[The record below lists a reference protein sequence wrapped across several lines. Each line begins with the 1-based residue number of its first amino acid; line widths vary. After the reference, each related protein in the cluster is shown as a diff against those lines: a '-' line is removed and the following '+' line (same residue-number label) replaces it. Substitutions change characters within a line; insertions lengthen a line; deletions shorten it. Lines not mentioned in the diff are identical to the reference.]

1 MAIGL
6 ADRGR
11 TVIGR
16 SDISA
21 SGIVG
26 EKGGNVLQISL
37 TRCCP
42 AKSGD
47 GGEEKGKSKGK
58 GKGKGKRKRKRK
70 EKTKKKKMKKEN
82 GKVKRKKEAEGK

>member
-11 TVIGR
+11 TVNGR

-26 EKGGNVLQISL
+26 KKGGSVLQISL
-37 TRCCP
+37 ARCSP
-42 AKSGD
+42 AKRGD
-47 GGEEKGKSKGK
+47 GGEEKGKR
-58 GKGKGKRKRKRK
+58 KGKGKRKRKKRK
-70 EKTKKKKMKKEN
+70 GKRIKEN
-82 GKVKRKKEAEGK
+82 RERKKRKRNGR